1 MTSHD
6 QERKEPAVPARTAGR
21 EHLSAG
27 GTADP
32 QDTEGRRIPGAVV
45 KRLSLYARVL
55 EAIDTEGADK
65 VSSAELAR
73 RLGLNSAQVR
83 KDLACFGQFGVPGFG
98 YHVRELRR
106 EVHRI
111 LGKDREVRVVLVGV
125 GNLGSALLSYD
136 GFLKQGFTLLWGFD
150 IHPETA
156 AARVKAE
163 LPIYHVDDLEEQLDG
178 ERVDVAVL
186 AVPLPEA
193 QGITDRLVALGV
205 KAILNFV
212 PTRLAVPEGVHVRYV
227 DLSLELESLSFYVT
241 ED

>member
-1 MTSHD
+1 
-6 QERKEPAVPARTAGR
+6 
-21 EHLSAG
+21 
-27 GTADP
+27 
-32 QDTEGRRIPGAVV
+32 
-45 KRLSLYARVL
+45 
-55 EAIDTEGADK
+55 
-65 VSSAELAR
+65 LAR

-125 GNLGSALLSYD
+125 GNLGSALISYG
-136 GFLKQGFTLLWGFD
+136 GFIKQGFTMLWGFD
-150 IHPETA
+150 INPEAA
-156 AARVKAE
+156 AARVKSG
-163 LPIYHVDDLEEQLDG
+163 LPISHIDELEGQLSNQ
-178 ERVDVAVL
+178 RVDVAVL
-186 AVPLPEA
+186 AVPAAEA
-193 QGITDRLVALGV
+193 QGIADRLVALGV